1 MKIQQKCVG
10 PSFRCFCL
18 GFSWH
23 WCPSKMMLLSTL
35 AFTPLATTPPQSP
48 WNDNNNNN
56 SDRHLWE
63 TYSRGVVVANVP
75 SVGMLLLRMLQLLLS
90 PPFGIWPSNNNP
102 GHGTTTE
109 IFFGGS
115 GSSSDSAAAA
125 AALSA
130 GSWVFALLLCV
141 QVVTKVV
148 LASHAWFNNLTFY
161 SKNNHTIDA
170 VRSKIEIY
178 LPQNVEEV
186 QPWYALSCLC
196 RNGVGN

>member
-1 MKIQQKCVG
+1 MRR
-10 PSFRCFCL
+10 SFF
-18 GFSWH
+18 
-23 WCPSKMMLLSTL
+23 STL
-35 AFTPLATTPPQSP
+35 FFGFLLALVSLQ
-48 WNDNNNNN
+48 NDVVVDARIHA
-56 SDRHLWE
+56 SGDDDAAAIPVKRQQQQQQQQRSSHLWE

-90 PPFGIWPSNNNP
+90 PPFEIWPSNNNP

-109 IFFGGS
+109 IFSGGS

-148 LASHAWFNNLTFY
+148 LASHAWGNNLTFY
-161 SKNNHTIDA
+161 LK
-170 VRSKIEIY
+170 
-178 LPQNVEEV
+178 PEEV
-186 QPWYALSCLC
+186 QPDTLCLVFAGMELEIKGWTL
-196 RNGVGN
+196 R